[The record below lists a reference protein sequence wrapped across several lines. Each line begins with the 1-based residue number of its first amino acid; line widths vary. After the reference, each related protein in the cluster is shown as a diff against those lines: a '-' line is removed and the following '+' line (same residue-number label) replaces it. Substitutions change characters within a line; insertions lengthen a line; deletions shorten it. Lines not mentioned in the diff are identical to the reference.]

1 MIDTSDRVATTDTTV
16 SGADRR
22 DGTRSG
28 TINYDAQRMIGHG
41 SFGAGNFS
49 WTRIYIFLI
58 AFFLVYLAKNTET
71 NELIAIKKVLQ
82 DRRFKNRELQIMK
95 QLAKRPHPYIGTLI

>member
-49 WTRIYIFLI
+49 
-58 AFFLVYLAKNTET
+58 
-71 NELIAIKKVLQ
+71 
-82 DRRFKNRELQIMK
+82 
-95 QLAKRPHPYIGTLI
+95 

>member
-1 MIDTSDRVATTDTTV
+1 MLSTLSLEGNNARANTMIDTSDRVATTDTTV

-49 WTRIYIFLI
+49 
-58 AFFLVYLAKNTET
+58 
-71 NELIAIKKVLQ
+71 
-82 DRRFKNRELQIMK
+82 
-95 QLAKRPHPYIGTLI
+95 